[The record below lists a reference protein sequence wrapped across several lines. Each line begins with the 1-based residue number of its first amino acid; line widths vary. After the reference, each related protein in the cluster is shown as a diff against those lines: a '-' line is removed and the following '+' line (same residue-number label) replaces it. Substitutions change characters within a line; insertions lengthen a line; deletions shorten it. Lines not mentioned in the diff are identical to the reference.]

1 MHKEFQWEA
10 CWKVPT
16 LRIELEIGGKYLK
29 NITEVSYGDEDGTE
43 LTKLSNQWWS
53 FVFVVFNLPVRT
65 PASQYLRLFAG
76 WLTHH
81 ITLHS
86 CLVRV
91 LERKNDYKNPSLPTI
106 YV

>member
-1 MHKEFQWEA
+1 
-10 CWKVPT
+10 
-16 LRIELEIGGKYLK
+16 
-29 NITEVSYGDEDGTE
+29 
-43 LTKLSNQWWS
+43 
-53 FVFVVFNLPVRT
+53 VVFNLPVRT